1 MGDLTNPSITS
12 ARMAK
17 KKTSK
22 PEVMTPAEI
31 VANVKRMKTSSKVY
45 QLALWP
51 EEQRA
56 MPLNFVRSALFSAT
70 KSKKGEPA
78 LTEVT
83 LASANNVS
91 IVFSGKRLTQVHA
104 DVWEQLIH
112 RARSQEIGTRIV
124 VREREFLRSIGR
136 NPRQREKALL
146 SQWWA
151 ELQATAV
158 RVIDHKNNDRS
169 LSVSLLPSEARQTL
183 PSGEVEYSIKID
195 EEMNRIFR
203 RKESLAFIDWEKR
216 KLLKQKPL
224 ALWLQHFFAGVSR
237 PLSVDM
243 IRSLS
248 GSDTRRNKHFRSSL
262 RTALKALVDVGVLQT
277 AAILK
282 DDAVMVTRVALTPLK
297 GPAPIQRQPELLG
310 MPAPVISEATKQRYS
325 ELYRVDEFAHCLSDW
340 LRWQGS
346 RTADDPD
353 RAFLGF
359 AKKWASERQ
368 TVVLAQSPQAVF

>member
-1 MGDLTNPSITS
+1 
-12 ARMAK
+12 MAK

-22 PEVMTPAEI
+22 PEEITPAEI
-31 VANVKRMKTSSKVY
+31 VADVQRMKTSSKVY

-70 KSKKGEPA
+70 KSKKVEPA

-91 IVFSGKRLTQVHA
+91 IIFSGRRLTQVHA
-104 DVWEQLIH
+104 DVWEQLVH
-112 RARSQEIGTRIV
+112 RARSQEVGTRIV

-158 RVIDHKNNDRS
+158 RVVDHKNNNHS
-169 LSVSLLPSEARQTL
+169 ISVSLLPSEARQTL
-183 PSGEVEYSIKID
+183 PSGEVEYSIEID
-195 EEMNRIFR
+195 KNMSRLFR
-203 RKESLAFIDWEKR
+203 RKESLALIDWEKR
-216 KLLKQKPL
+216 QLLKQKPL

-237 PLSVDM
+237 PLPVDM
-243 IRSLS
+243 IRRLS

-262 RTALKALVDVGVLQT
+262 RTALKALVEVGVLQT
-277 AAILK
+277 AEILK
-282 DDAVMVTRVALTPLK
+282 DDTVMVTRVALNPLTV
-297 GPAPIQRQPELLG
+297 PAPRQRQPELLG
-310 MPAPVISEATKQRYS
+310 MPAPVIREATKQRYCD
-325 ELYRVDEFAHCLSDW
+325 LYQANEFSICLSDW

-359 AKKWASERQ
+359 AKKWESERQ